1 MQKEIK
7 KFISYFIVGGLAA
20 IVEWVCFAIFNKFMV
35 YLLATILAF
44 CFSTTFNYV
53 LGKKMTFKNYEQ
65 KKKDL
70 FSVFFVSAIGLGLN
84 ILFMY
89 LLIDVIDFKYE
100 FIAKVISTGLVF
112 MWNYIS
118 RRLFIYK
125 KELGD

>member
-1 MQKEIK
+1 MKKEVK
-7 KFISYFIVGGLAA
+7 KFMSYFVVGGLAA
-20 IVEWVCFAIFNKFMV
+20 IVEWVGFAIFNKFMV

-44 CFSTTFNYV
+44 CFSTTFNYF
-53 LGKKMTFKNYEQ
+53 LGKSMTFKNYE
-65 KKKDL
+65 KKKSDL
-70 FSVFFVSAIGLGLN
+70 INVFIVSAIGLGLN

-89 LLIDVIDFKYE
+89 LIVDMFNFKYE

-125 KELGD
+125 KELGN

>member
-1 MQKEIK
+1 MKNEAK
-7 KFISYFIVGGLAA
+7 KFMSYFIVGGLAA
-20 IVEWVCFAIFNKFMV
+20 IVEWVCFAIFNNFMV

-53 LGKKMTFKNYEQ
+53 LGNKMTFRNFE
-65 KKKDL
+65 KKKSNL
-70 FSVFFVSAIGLGLN
+70 AAVFIVSAIGLVLN

-89 LLIDVIDFKYE
+89 LLIDVFNFKYE

-118 RRLFIYK
+118 RRLFIYR
-125 KELGD
+125 KELGN